1 MADESFPYLQLLEYH
16 LNAVVRVWLYVQLLL
31 SWLQLLEYNLDAMV
45 KAWFLVLLFS
55 FLIYNCSSMPSVQWS
70 RHCFKYSFLFPHSQL
85 SQYILNAMVKAWL
98 KAQLSPSSLTPV
110 AVSSMS
116 SVL

>member
-1 MADESFPYLQLLEYH
+1 MQWSGYGFMYSFFFPE
-16 LNAVVRVWLYVQLLL
+16 
-31 SWLQLLEYNLDAMV
+31 LQLLEYNLNAMV

-55 FLIYNCSSMPSVQWS
+55 FLIYNCSSMSSVQWS
-70 RHCFKYSFLFPHSQL
+70 RHCFKYSLLFPHSQL

-116 SVL
+116 SVQ